1 MARAVAVAGAGMSAA
16 MPLGLRD
23 ESIFAIAH
31 EALT

>member
-1 MARAVAVAGAGMSAA
+1 MTDAT

-31 EALT
+31 EATLRRAAA